1 MHKDIVCELNP
12 RHNNK
17 FDILLPFLVH
27 RLMMVFDHCS
37 RIEIFTSTLHFN
49 LQGCSPW
56 VVSRLLISMARVVES
71 LIIYHPLSWVNVISI
86 HFLFLIYANE
96 PFRSSIVSIGSKSGT
111 TLNKHMPFKST
122 GRGRAGT
129 NIFHLLKLFEKD
141 ANDIFLTLAFQKCL
155 TSR

>member
-1 MHKDIVCELNP
+1 MTYFYRFLFIDLWWYLTIVLELRFLPQLFILTCKDVALG
-12 RHNNK
+12 
-17 FDILLPFLVH
+17 LFL
-27 RLMMVFDHCS
+27 D
-37 RIEIFTSTLHFN
+37 
-49 LQGCSPW
+49 
-56 VVSRLLISMARVVES
+56 LISTARVVES
-71 LIIYHPLSWVNVISI
+71 LIIYHSLSWVNVISI

-141 ANDIFLTLAFQKCL
+141 ANDIVLTLAFQKCL